1 MYSLISG
8 LYDMY
13 FTTPTLKILIVGE
26 ESSGK
31 TVRNFIN
38 QFRHIVKK

>member
-1 MYSLISG
+1 MYSLIAG

-13 FTTPTLKILIVGE
+13 FTTPTLKILIIGE

-31 TVRNFIN
+31 TVSEI
-38 QFRHIVKK
+38 IIEKDIL